1 MTRWDAGSSGWG
13 VNPIRSLSSH
23 REASDAVLRDPKYW
37 FRSSGYLTDNR
48 RLRFLDRDGML
59 NIRVADHP
67 FGNIGGVAAMSL
79 SGDTIAPAS
88 SLGWRQ
94 EAVWGR

>member
-1 MTRWDAGSSGWG
+1 MGRRLLRLGSEPYSIVKQSSG
-13 VNPIRSLSSH
+13 
-23 REASDAVLRDPKYW
+23 ASDAVLRDPKYW